1 MSGSRLRYSSIPRDG
16 GADSTRQFSRL
27 EPATSSLRCGGVAPV
42 AARVDY
48 QHCKTLPTRRNLE
61 RLHLS
66 GSVGPG
72 QVQGDVV
79 DGNCLGTQHHGSRLS
94 RVAVRR
100 RPSQPTKLEKYLVH
114 CPYPDHPPMSTTKSS
129 SLPGHTGQSP
139 TMLDPLVI
147 PAEDLASQL
156 TLVDLPV
163 FQSILPEE
171 LESCSWNKKNKR
183 EIAPNIVAF
192 TRRFNHVSFWT
203 VQEILRHE
211 EVKSRTDTMAH
222 FIKVAKKLHELNN
235 LHSEFAVLSALQSA
249 AIYRLSKTW
258 AGLSRHSRQTFDKLV
273 DLFSDRDNWTR
284 LREHMNSTAL
294 KHNPCIPYLGLYL
307 TDLMM
312 VDIAHPSSGGL
323 ESDHRQF
330 KMNNILRIVS
340 ELQQST
346 YPQLVCMPAIQT
358 YLSDVRYIDELQK
371 FLEDDQ
377 FKLSEKL
384 EPNSP
389 PASSSSSKES
399 IRSSK
404 VVSGHHPD
412 LLQELN
418 LSPAKRS
425 AVGRGAPNRS
435 FVPGHRKSKS
445 EGGNIFFSCAGSGLA
460 SPDVNVGGGRVG
472 RVASCDSLDQ
482 EKVSQYS
489 LLDGSLLEDPGLVS
503 PHLPPPPAFSPDNE
517 SQQLVVPHSPEEGE
531 GQAGIEPGTQCTF
544 QGYVQR
550 KTLIKDGRRPIVS
563 SWQRYWVQLWGSSLV
578 YFLPKTLSKARD
590 RRDFKSEPCKL
601 ATVEGWLVMLP
612 EMQDTDLSSFQ
623 LADPVM
629 RNVYRF
635 RDSGG
640 GDRDAWVYH
649 LNRATRGLKSKTPPA
664 NLISFE

>member
-16 GADSTRQFSRL
+16 GGDSRQFSRL
-27 EPATSSLRCGGVAPV
+27 EPATSSLRCSGLAP
-42 AARVDY
+42 AACRGE
-48 QHCKTLPTRRNLE
+48 QHHCKTLPTRRNLE
-61 RLHLS
+61 RLHLVPA
-66 GSVGPG
+66 SVGPG
-72 QVQGDVV
+72 ESFV
-79 DGNCLGTQHHGSRLS
+79 DGNISSQQQHGSRLS
-94 RVAVRR
+94 RVTVRR

-114 CPYPDHPPMSTTKSS
+114 CPYPDQSNMSTTKSS

-139 TMLDPLVI
+139 TMLDPLAV
-147 PAEDLASQL
+147 PAEDLAGQI
-156 TLVDLPV
+156 TLLDLPV
-163 FQSILPEE
+163 FRLILPEE
-171 LESCSWNKKNKR
+171 LQSCSWNKKNKR

-203 VQEILRHE
+203 VQEILKHE
-211 EVKSRTDTMAH
+211 DVKSRTDTLAH

-258 AGLSRHSRQTFDKLV
+258 SGLSRHTKQSFDKLV

-307 TDLMM
+307 TDLTM
-312 VDIAHPSSGGL
+312 VDLAHPSTGGL
-323 ESDHRQF
+323 ESDNRKF
-330 KMNNILRIVS
+330 RMNNILRLVS

-346 YPQLVCMPAIQT
+346 YPLLVQIPAIQS

-399 IRSSK
+399 VRSSK
-404 VVSGHHPD
+404 VMTGHHPD

-418 LSPAKRS
+418 LSPAKRGG
-425 AVGRGAPNRS
+425 VGKGGQQKT
-435 FVPGHRKSKS
+435 FIPGHRKSKS

-460 SPDVNVGGGRVG
+460 SPDISGGRVG

-482 EKVSQYS
+482 EKISQYS
-489 LLDGSLLEDPGLVS
+489 LLDGSLIEDPGLVS
-503 PHLPPPPAFSPDNE
+503 PHLPPPPAFSPDSD
-517 SQQLVVPHSPEEGE
+517 SQQLVVPHSPDEGDL
-531 GQAGIEPGTQCTF
+531 QPGIEPGTQCTF

-550 KTLIKDGRRPIVS
+550 KTLIKDGKRPLVS
-563 SWQRYWVQLWGSSLV
+563 SWQRYWLQLWGANLV
-578 YFLPKTLSKARD
+578 YFLPKTLSKPRD
-590 RRDFKSEPCKL
+590 RRDFKSEPYKV
-601 ATVEGWLVMLP
+601 ATVDGWLVMLP
-612 EMQDTDLSSFQ
+612 EMQDTDTTSFQ
-623 LADPVM
+623 LTDPVR

-635 RDSGG
+635 RNSGG
-640 GDRDAWVYH
+640 TDRVAWVYH

>member
-16 GADSTRQFSRL
+16 GGDHRQFSRL
-27 EPATSSLRCGGVAPV
+27 EPATSSLRCGGLAP
-42 AARVDY
+42 AACRVE
-48 QHCKTLPTRRNLE
+48 QTHCKTLPTRRNLE
-61 RLHLS
+61 KLHLS

-72 QVQGDVV
+72 QEVV
-79 DGNCLGTQHHGSRLS
+79 DGNHGSHHHQQQQGSRLS
-94 RVAVRR
+94 RVTVRR

-114 CPYPDHPPMSTTKSS
+114 CPYPPEHQPMSTTKSS

-139 TMLDPLVI
+139 TMLDPLAV

-156 TLVDLPV
+156 TLLDLPV
-163 FQSILPEE
+163 FRMILPEE
-171 LESCSWNKKNKR
+171 LQSCSWNKKNKR

-211 EVKSRTDTMAH
+211 DVKSRTDTMAH
-222 FIKVAKKLHELNN
+222 FIKVAKRLHELNN

-258 AGLSRHSRQTFDKLV
+258 GGLSRHARQTFDKLV

-312 VDIAHPSSGGL
+312 VDIAHPSTGGL
-323 ESDHRQF
+323 ESDHRKF
-330 KMNNILRIVS
+330 KMNNILRLLS

-346 YPQLVCMPAIQT
+346 YPQLVNMPAIQS

-404 VVSGHHPD
+404 VMTGHHPD

-418 LSPAKRS
+418 LSPAKRGGM
-425 AVGRGAPNRS
+425 GRGGTHRS
-435 FVPGHRKSKS
+435 FIPGHRKSKS

-460 SPDVNVGGGRVG
+460 SPEVGRVG

-482 EKVSQYS
+482 EKISQYS

-517 SQQLVVPHSPEEGE
+517 SQHLVVPHSPEEGE
-531 GQAGIEPGTQCTF
+531 VQPGIEPGAQCTF

-550 KTLIKDGRRPIVS
+550 KTLIKDGRKPVLS
-563 SWQRYWVQLWGSSLV
+563 SWQRYWLQLWGSSLV

-612 EMQDTDLSSFQ
+612 EVQDTDSSSFQ

-640 GDRDAWVYH
+640 TDRAAWVYH
-649 LNRATRGLKSKTPPA
+649 LTRATRGLKSKAPPA

>member
-1 MSGSRLRYSSIPRDG
+1 
-16 GADSTRQFSRL
+16 
-27 EPATSSLRCGGVAPV
+27 
-42 AARVDY
+42 
-48 QHCKTLPTRRNLE
+48 
-61 RLHLS
+61 
-66 GSVGPG
+66 VGPG
-72 QVQGDVV
+72 QGQGDSQV
-79 DGNCLGTQHHGSRLS
+79 DGNSGSSYHQHGSRLS
-94 RVAVRR
+94 RVTVRR

-114 CPYPDHPPMSTTKSS
+114 CPYPPDHPPMSTTKSS

-139 TMLDPLVI
+139 TMLDPMAV

-156 TLVDLPV
+156 TLLDLPV
-163 FQSILPEE
+163 FSSIVPDE
-171 LESCSWNKKNKR
+171 LQSCSWNKKNKR

-203 VQEILRHE
+203 VQEILRHDDL
-211 EVKSRTDTMAH
+211 KSRTETMAH

-249 AIYRLSKTW
+249 AVYRLSKTW
-258 AGLSRHSRQTFDKLV
+258 AGLSRHTRQTFDKLV
-273 DLFSDRDNWTR
+273 DLFSDKNNWTR

-294 KHNPCIPYLGLYL
+294 KHDPIIPYLGLYL

-312 VDIAHPSSGGL
+312 VDIAHPSTGGL
-323 ESDHRQF
+323 ESDHRKF

-346 YPQLVCMPAIQT
+346 YPQLITIPAIQS

-389 PASSSSSKES
+389 LASSSSSKES

-425 AVGRGAPNRS
+425 GVGKGGPHKP
-435 FVPGHRKSKS
+435 FIPGHRKSKS

-460 SPDVNVGGGRVG
+460 SPEVGGGRVG
-472 RVASCDSLDQ
+472 RVASCDSIDQ
-482 EKVSQYS
+482 EKISQYS

-503 PHLPPPPAFSPDNE
+503 PHLPPPPAFSPDSE

-531 GQAGIEPGTQCTF
+531 VQAGIEPGTSCTF
-544 QGYVQR
+544 QGYIQR
-550 KTLIKDGRRPIVS
+550 KTLIKDGRRPLVS
-563 SWQRYWVQLWGSSLV
+563 SWQRYWLQLWGSSLV

-612 EMQDTDLSSFQ
+612 ELQDTDTTSFQ

-640 GDRDAWVYH
+640 TDRAAWVYH
-649 LNRATRGLKSKTPPA
+649 LTRATRGLKSKNPPA